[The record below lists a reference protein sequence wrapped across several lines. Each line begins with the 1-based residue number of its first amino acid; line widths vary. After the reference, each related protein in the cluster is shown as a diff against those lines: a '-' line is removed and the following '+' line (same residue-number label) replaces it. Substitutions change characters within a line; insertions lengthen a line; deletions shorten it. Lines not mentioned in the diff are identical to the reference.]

1 MIRYAFFSLLIMGCV
16 AMAMH
21 HHAPSHEATAKAKC
35 TQKAQ
40 DCTLAKKKSCCM
52 QAQNDQ
58 VAYASLQDVTREVLP
73 TTKATGKA
81 LPTAE
86 VKFFAG
92 TWKELLAKAE
102 KDKKPFW
109 VDVYTSW
116 CGPCKM
122 MDKFTFTDETVITTS
137 NKSFLAY
144 KIDAEKG
151 EGIKIASDYNV
162 MGYPTILYF
171 GADGKLLGRETNM
184 QDPERFVYNMDKY
197 LKKTGKSKKSKK

>member
-40 DCTLAKKKSCCM
+40 DCTLATKKTCCM

-58 VAYASLQDVTREVLP
+58 VTYASLQGITTLP
-73 TTKATGKA
+73 TG
-81 LPTAE
+81 E

-109 VDVYTSW
+109 VDVYTTW
-116 CGPCKM
+116 CGPCKIM
-122 MDKFTFTDETVITTS
+122 AKNTFTDETVATAS
-137 NKSFLAY
+137 SKSFLAY

-151 EGIKIASDYNV
+151 DGIKVASDYNV
-162 MGYPTILYF
+162 DAYPTVLFF
-171 GADGKLLGRETNM
+171 GADGKLLGREVGL
-184 QDPERFVYNMDKY
+184 QDPERFTYNMDKY
-197 LKKTGKSKKSKK
+197 LKKAGKPKKSKK